1 MEQIATTAIAED
13 QACAHCGYNLRGL
26 SLDGKCPE
34 CFTPVEQSLRG
45 NLLKH
50 ADPDWL
56 DRLRFG
62 TSLKLWNLVIGLA
75 VTIAAMVFAIS
86 GVLLSVPTLLTL
98 VPGAVGLWASFVI
111 TTQEPR
117 ISLQEDPVTWRK
129 AIRTCAILAFIGDG
143 LSGVG
148 KGGQLGTALLMAGWA
163 LSLAGLVTL
172 FGELLYFRRFAL
184 RIPDDK
190 LARSTKI
197 VMWGSVI
204 CMGLFLLGFV
214 GAMITAAPPGA
225 TAVTPAGGGVV
236 ASVGVGG
243 LVFGGIACV
252 AAVPGAVFFV
262 WYVVLLVRYRKV
274 FAAAAAQSRRLI
286 PPIAG

>member
-1 MEQIATTAIAED
+1 MDQATTTAIAED

-26 SLDGKCPE
+26 SLHGKCPE

-62 TSLKLWNLVIGLA
+62 TTLKLWNLVIGLA
-75 VTIAAMVFAIS
+75 VTIAAIIFAIS
-86 GVLLSVPTLLTL
+86 GVLLSMPTLLAL
-98 VPGAVGLWASFVI
+98 VAGAVGLWASFVI

-117 ISLQEDPVTWRK
+117 IALQEDPVTWRK

-143 LSGVG
+143 LSGDG
-148 KGGQLGTALLMAGWA
+148 KGGQLGTALLMAEWT
-163 LSLAGLVTL
+163 LLLAGLVTL

-204 CMGLFLLGFV
+204 CMGLFLLGII
-214 GAMITAAPPGA
+214 GATIAATLPGA
-225 TAVTPAGGGVV
+225 AAVTPAGGGVF
-236 ASVGVGG
+236 AGIGVGG

-252 AAVPGAVFFV
+252 AAVPGAIFLI
-262 WYVVLLVRYRKV
+262 WYIVLLVRYRRV
-274 FAAAAAQSRRLI
+274 FAAAAAESRRLI